1 MNHRN
6 IEIISVIVVILIILV
21 PYGWIIYSHQS
32 TGSFTDIASV
42 EKIKD
47 EMKKAGIT
55 VCNETE
61 AKWSVPGALGGITY
75 VISPDCNDLQQTPDV
90 IVHTQ
95 KFESE
100 QTMDAAIR
108 SFNSQTHGKPNGV
121 ILTSGQ
127 YLILVQGHGHAK
139 VASSLTNISTIS

>member
-6 IEIISVIVVILIILV
+6 IEIIIVIVLILIILV
-21 PYGWIIYSHQS
+21 PFGWIIYSHQS
-32 TGSFTDIASV
+32 VGSFSDTASV

-61 AKWSVPGALGGITY
+61 AKWSLPGALGGITY
-75 VISPDCNDLQQTPDV
+75 VISPDCNDQNQSPDV

-100 QTMDAAIR
+100 ETRNAAIR
-108 SFNSQTHGKPNGV
+108 SFNSQAHGKPNGV
-121 ILTSGQ
+121 ILTNGQ

-139 VASSLTNISTIS
+139 VAVSLKNIGNIS